1 MSEKDSL
8 AHIEGLIAKFSMDR
22 DWDQFHT
29 PKNLIMAATSEIGEL
44 AELLQWKSDREIE
57 AFLQSPEGKQQL
69 SEEIA
74 DVAVYLIRLC
84 QKTNIDFVEAIVN
97 KIAVNE
103 KKYPIEKSKGNA
115 QKYNKLT

>member
-8 AHIEGLIAKFSMDR
+8 AHIEGLIAKFSRDR

-44 AELLQWKSDREIE
+44 AELLQWKSDEEVIAYLETEQGR
-57 AFLQSPEGKQQL
+57 AKL

-74 DVAVYLIRLC
+74 DVAIYLIRLC
-84 QKTNIDFVEAIVN
+84 QKTEINFIDAVQRKLNI
-97 KIAVNE
+97 NE
-103 KKYPIEKSKGNA
+103 EKYPIDTSKGNA
-115 QKYNKLT
+115 RKYNEQ